1 MRDQNAPGS
10 PISLAT
16 HRRSI
21 HRVIIPRSVTG
32 LGPGSL
38 ARMTYFADLT
48 PYLYGLPEPE
58 PDVLNIGWLDAA
70 ALSTVDKLPRNSER
84 F

>member
-1 MRDQNAPGS
+1 
-10 PISLAT
+10 
-16 HRRSI
+16 
-21 HRVIIPRSVTG
+21 
-32 LGPGSL
+32 
-38 ARMTYFADLT
+38 MTYFADLT